1 MKIKLLIAFLFI
13 AFQLFSQER
22 INTFEIYKN
31 DNLSYKKEDG
41 KIFTGIAEFKKKN
54 GHVVFEEHYVN
65 GFLTKY
71 ILYYNLDEQ
80 IVATEIIF
88 YKESIYKEKETNF
101 SSKENQRKEITY
113 FDENGKK
120 KLNEI
125 YKNGSL
131 IYSCEYLN
139 NKKHGKE
146 FCTTKN
152 CDNQTVYY
160 ENGKKRK

>member
-1 MKIKLLIAFLFI
+1 MRSTKGNTIPEMPTAF
-13 AFQLFSQER
+13 R
-22 INTFEIYKN
+22 N
-31 DNLSYKKEDG
+31 
-41 KIFTGIAEFKKKN
+41 
-54 GHVVFEEHYVN
+54 V
-65 GFLTKY
+65 
-71 ILYYNLDEQ
+71 
-80 IVATEIIF
+80 
-88 YKESIYKEKETNF
+88 
-101 SSKENQRKEITY
+101 RKEITY